1 MKYWFRMF
9 INTGSMGVNGA
20 FLYCFFNKFIPGIK
34 SFSSQSHLI
43 LISFLISFVFQVA
56 FQESQNCISDM
67 AGSIPTIIRKYTP
80 RDQSNLIAILQE
92 IQRKEGYISP
102 RAIDTISTHL
112 CISRSQVFGVASF
125 YSQFKFNPP
134 GRHAIKICL
143 GTACHV
149 QGGDFLLNALR
160 SEIGISP
167 NETTPD
173 GRFDLERVACLGCC
187 ALAPVVMVDDTIY
200 SNMSVVRLKEILSS
214 YE

>member
-1 MKYWFRMF
+1 
-9 INTGSMGVNGA
+9 
-20 FLYCFFNKFIPGIK
+20 
-34 SFSSQSHLI
+34 
-43 LISFLISFVFQVA
+43 
-56 FQESQNCISDM
+56 M
-67 AGSIPTIIRKYTP
+67 AGSIVSIIGDYAP
-80 RDQSNLIAILQE
+80 RDKSNLIAILQ
-92 IQRKEGYISP
+92 QVQKAEGYITSE
-102 RAIDTISTHL
+102 AVTSISSHL
-112 CISRSQVFGVASF
+112 SISRSQIFGVASF

-134 GRHAIKICL
+134 GRNSIRICL

-187 ALAPVVMVDDTIY
+187 ALAPVVMINDDIF
-200 SNMSVVRLKEILSS
+200 SNMSVVKLKEILNR